1 MHGLDEPTTNLH
13 AADVGRFVA
22 QMQHLVD
29 AGNTVMVVE
38 RDLRVIAASDWVID
52 MGPGG
57 GDAGGRVLAIGTP
70 TDIARSNVG
79 VTARYL
85 QRELRSND
93 AEPRPGLRP
102 GADPKPRL

>member
-57 GDAGGRVLAIGTP
+57 GDAGGRGLAIGTP
-70 TDIARSNVG
+70 ADIARSKVG
-79 VTARYL
+79 LTAKYL
-85 QRELRSND
+85 HRELRSN
-93 AEPRPGLRP
+93 
-102 GADPKPRL
+102 GADPGPGSKGER

>member
-1 MHGLDEPTTNLH
+1 
-13 AADVGRFVA
+13 
-22 QMQHLVD
+22 MQHLVD

-70 TDIARSNVG
+70 ADIARRKVG

-85 QRELRSND
+85 QRELRSNGAD
-93 AEPRPGLRP
+93 PDSGADPGP